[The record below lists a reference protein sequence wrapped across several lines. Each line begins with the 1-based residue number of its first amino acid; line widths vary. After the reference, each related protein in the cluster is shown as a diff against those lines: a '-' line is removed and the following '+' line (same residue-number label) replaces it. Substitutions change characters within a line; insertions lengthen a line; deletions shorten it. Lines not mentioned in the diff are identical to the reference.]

1 MHVNVYEI
9 HFYFLDIPSTLV
21 LVFLPNRVWHKPFVL
36 PTNTI
41 VFGEVSVVCDES
53 ENKPVFQVK

>member
-21 LVFLPNRVWHKPFVL
+21 LVFLPNRVWHKSFVL
-36 PTNTI
+36 PTNPI
-41 VFGEVSVVCDES
+41 VVGEVSVVCNES
-53 ENKPVFQVK
+53 ENKPIFQVK